1 VSPFPTAD
9 ELARMRV
16 DLVQADPD
24 LVYVAFGA
32 PKQERVIAALR
43 PALSKAWWIGV
54 GISLGFVAGKPRRA
68 PIWMQRAGLEW
79 LHRVLQEP
87 RRLTRRYFLEDLP
100 FTLRLLL
107 HARRAKR

>member
-1 VSPFPTAD
+1 
-9 ELARMRV
+9 MRT

-43 PALSKAWWIGV
+43 STLPKAWWIGV

-68 PIWMQRAGLEW
+68 ASRRERAGLEW
-79 LHRVLQEP
+79 LHRFAQEP
-87 RRLTRRYFLEDLP
+87 RRLTRRYFFEDLP
-100 FTLRLLL
+100 FTFRLLV